1 MTPPVEPGSADVSA
15 AGPPTR
21 AHGGAAAD
29 VGLTDVM
36 LAMDVVD
43 TLRHEQRLVQRAL
56 DRDARDQALI
66 RRVRESYAAQGI
78 EVSEDM
84 VRAGV
89 DALRAREFAYE
100 PAPPGLKTRLLHGW
114 VGRRRIAR
122 GVGLFA
128 GVAALIAA
136 GYIGFVTLPERAE
149 QAEAIEQ
156 MNAAISVATVDQ
168 ATLDRRRTSLGAALA
183 QVDAEAVAAEFRD
196 GFERERAAAA
206 AGLESAARDLEAASA
221 LTQTAG
227 YDRDTEPAR
236 LDAAGRR
243 LTQQRAALSAVTAT
257 LDSVEAAIRRLNRL
271 QGLPGELALLRDQ
284 ALALAR
290 EEAVATEVR
299 QRYEAAAAALRR
311 GEVAAAEGA
320 ADDLT
325 RLLDTL
331 AQVFEVRIVSRPGIA
346 SGIIR
351 GPDVNPAANNYY
363 LIVEAVGPDNS
374 LIPVPIRSEEDGSV
388 RTVSRWGI
396 RVEQPVF
403 ERVRDD
409 KLDDGI
415 IQSNLAGR
423 KRRGFADIEYSLP
436 TSGGMINRWEEPR

>member
-1 MTPPVEPGSADVSA
+1 MTAESPAIRAD
-15 AGPPTR
+15 
-21 AHGGAAAD
+21 GGDAD

-66 RRVRESYAAQGI
+66 ERVRESYAAQGI
-78 EVSEDM
+78 EVSEAT

-100 PAPPGLKTRLLHGW
+100 PAPPGFKTKLLHGW
-114 VGRRRIAR
+114 VGRGRVAR

-128 GVAALIAA
+128 GVGALIAA
-136 GYIGFVTLPERAE
+136 GYVGFVTLPERAE
-149 QAEAIEQ
+149 RAGAIEQ
-156 MNAAISVATVDQ
+156 MNAAISVATVDL
-168 ATLDRRRTSLGAALA
+168 ATLDRRRISLAAALG
-183 QVDAEAVAAEFRD
+183 QVDDGTVAPEFRD

-206 AGLESAARDLEAASA
+206 AGLESAARGLEAASA

-227 YDRDTEPAR
+227 YDGDTEPAR
-236 LDAAGRR
+236 LEAAGRR
-243 LTQQRAALSAVTAT
+243 VEQQRAALSAVAAT
-257 LDSVEAAIRRLNRL
+257 LDSVDAAIQRLNRL
-271 QGLPGELALLRDQ
+271 HALPGELALLRDE

-290 EEAVATEVR
+290 EDTVDADVR
-299 QRYEAAAAALRR
+299 QRHQAAAAALRR
-311 GEVAAAEGA
+311 GEVAAAEGI
-320 ADDLT
+320 ADDLKQ
-325 RLLDTL
+325 LIDTL
-331 AQVFEVRIVSRPGIA
+331 AQVFEVRVVSRPGVA

-363 LIVEAVGPDNS
+363 LIVEAIGPDDG
-374 LIPVPIRSEEDGSV
+374 LVRVPIRSEEDGSV

-396 RVEQPVF
+396 RVERPVF

-423 KRRGFADIEYSLP
+423 KRRGFADIEYTVP
-436 TSGGMINRWEEPR
+436 TSGGTINRWEEPR